1 MVDVDIKCC
10 RCRHEHKE
18 SDRGEVPSKRIAR
31 AYQSICPKCGAHSY
45 FDMTPQVAYCWSTG
59 EIEFGDEKAEE
70 SIALATGPK
79 CELKPFIASIARLA
93 YDGHTLL
100 VPGLPEADE
109 LRTRLAAVHEFIEQ
123 IRKREGRNKRFSGV
137 RAFGK
142 EL

>member
-1 MVDVDIKCC
+1 MSDIKIKCC

-18 SDRGEVPSKRIAR
+18 SDRHKVPSKKFAMAR
-31 AYQSICPKCGAHSY
+31 DSVCPKCGAKPY

-59 EIEFGDEKAEE
+59 EIEFGEQKPEE

-100 VPGLPEADE
+100 VPGLPEANE
-109 LRTRLAAVHEFIEQ
+109 LRIRLAAVHEFIEQ
-123 IRKREGRNKRFSGV
+123 IRKRKGRNKRFSGV